1 MNFIDKM
8 VERFIKLN
16 RRMKRWQRVV
26 SVMAAVVVFATTYAL
41 ILPAITLDTD
51 TATTQSGIEVAASEN
66 EPDEAGTVFESV
78 EEELIEE
85 KEPVTEVEENLEEAA
100 AEENSGS
107 ESGSQGAEETQSE
120 VVDDNDADEG
130 EQTEVLS
137 AEEAATYST
146 TEAAIAAVTGKTAE
160 EIKLITED
168 TKLVFNDPDDEY
180 VVTAEFG
187 ESAKLPEGV
196 QLRVKE
202 ITKESDPEAYE
213 AYYQKALSEMQDKY
227 DENTKLS
234 FAKFY
239 DIAFIYEGTE
249 IEPSGNVNVKIEYK
263 QAVEIEKATT
273 VDTIH
278 FDKNDEEK
286 AEVISSDTKGS
297 EKEVEAVEFE
307 SDRFSVYG
315 IVGTET
321 ITTEFLSHNGTKY
334 EVTVTYGPEAKI
346 PEGSTLSVT
355 DIEEGTEAYDYA
367 RNAVLADKK
376 EKGEFVDITDFNLA
390 ALDISIIDPN
400 GQEIEPEATVQVDIK
415 IKDLPG
421 VENLDEIKDS
431 LEIQHHVEVTDG
443 VVVEK
448 VFDGS
453 EEGTFRM
460 DTNETVAEKG
470 TAVDPNSVSDED
482 FIIEVNPTDESEVN
496 FDEIGGINA
505 SFDTPVFSTF
515 TITWGG
521 GANDSTTSLRIR
533 FRTNG
538 TNRDRYVTVHYVD
551 SNGTP
556 ITRPTG
562 INGNTY
568 VTTTDSTTE
577 AVVANTLLGNGIT
590 GREFI
595 AAHYGSYD
603 GDIITRMVGSRS
615 GGTNYLTFYNNNT
628 QVANVSDNNANI
640 YLVYSG
646 PTAGNSTTV
655 HYGYM
660 DGTTFKEFDAQ
671 PSPTTVTTSN
681 HAYLIYD
688 FDGYQYAD
696 ETYYRS
702 TEAASGANMK
712 TGATEIQAR
721 LIPYQGSWYGYTG
734 SSYVTVENGSHIY
747 VVYEQKP
754 SASTGGAPTA
764 PTDAPDAAKPTILKE
779 STPNTDGTSTLGLS
793 ITGYANDVD
802 PDKLADVI
810 VVLDVSGSMYNNSDM
825 GNNTRRITA
834 ARNAVN
840 SLAKTLLDQNTTEK
854 PELFRMA
861 LVTFSTSGTTT
872 QGFTT
877 DLGTYQSA
885 VNNVSTG
892 GGTNWEEALEIADQM
907 AVSSDRATFVIFV
920 TDGDPTFRVSRMD
933 ATDAQLD
940 MYGKNGNDDYY
951 VSDNVFGEG
960 NDDSQDRNYNAAL
973 KVAQS
978 IKSHNKSFY
987 TIGISSDVTNL
998 NNFADAA
1005 GADGKYTATTSSAL
1019 TEAFEEI
1026 AENIKAK
1033 VGWGD
1038 IKMTDGITQL
1048 TSTMEKNNLVEVDGS
1063 SFTYWKKAKDANDF
1077 VEWDPASENAQ
1088 EATYNSST
1096 GAVEWD
1102 MGHNFMPEDGATYKV
1117 EFLVWP
1123 SQQAYDIIAKLNNGT
1138 ITYDSLTDAQR
1149 AQIIK
1154 NGNTYTLVTNCND
1167 PDTTY
1172 KRATKSGSSVSTTG
1186 DTKQLFFNT
1195 VRNLGLDV
1203 DKLTIKKEW
1212 VNDLDPD
1219 DRWKTEVI
1227 MDVKGDGELFKTV
1240 TLNSSNNWTNSDSF
1254 ISCGL
1259 IKTNSDGTYQVLEKG
1274 HDFVIEEP
1282 AEYGYYWNFDTN
1294 IYRPMIIGTTLTM
1307 LVKDEAGTYEI
1318 DGNKYRTL
1326 NQDEAAATLTATNIR
1341 RSNLNLTKVLKD
1353 QDGNDITSDS
1363 TDLFEFKI
1371 TVNNINADKG
1381 SADNLDSD
1389 YYVWFSVYDPAA
1401 GATVH
1406 GLETNATPEA
1416 GDTGFYYAASGTEIS
1431 VKLQPGWNLRFTNL
1445 PTGTTYTIQEVLEDG
1460 FEFDSAGLASGQ
1472 TTFNITDGTTGSG
1485 RIDNPNTQYT
1495 VTYTNISKVVDI
1507 VVKKTDDEGTA
1518 SLDGAKFV
1526 LQKKNATET
1535 YVNVGEEFTVPA
1547 SGFEIKSLIPGDYK
1561 LVEITPPDGYI
1572 VIEKE
1577 TYFKVNEAGS
1587 AHIIELANGTT
1598 NALVSGTNDNTVSIK
1613 NTPGAA
1619 LPNTGGSGT
1628 LPYTLGGIAF
1638 IMASALMYGFRMR
1651 RRERRSN

>member
-1 MNFIDKM
+1 M
-8 VERFIKLN
+8 
-16 RRMKRWQRVV
+16 
-26 SVMAAVVVFATTYAL
+26 
-41 ILPAITLDTD
+41 
-51 TATTQSGIEVAASEN
+51 
-66 EPDEAGTVFESV
+66 
-78 EEELIEE
+78 
-85 KEPVTEVEENLEEAA
+85 
-100 AEENSGS
+100 
-107 ESGSQGAEETQSE
+107 
-120 VVDDNDADEG
+120 
-130 EQTEVLS
+130 
-137 AEEAATYST
+137 
-146 TEAAIAAVTGKTAE
+146 
-160 EIKLITED
+160 
-168 TKLVFNDPDDEY
+168 
-180 VVTAEFG
+180 
-187 ESAKLPEGV
+187 
-196 QLRVKE
+196 
-202 ITKESDPEAYE
+202 
-213 AYYQKALSEMQDKY
+213 
-227 DENTKLS
+227 
-234 FAKFY
+234 
-239 DIAFIYEGTE
+239 
-249 IEPSGNVNVKIEYK
+249 
-263 QAVEIEKATT
+263 
-273 VDTIH
+273 
-278 FDKNDEEK
+278 
-286 AEVISSDTKGS
+286 
-297 EKEVEAVEFE
+297 
-307 SDRFSVYG
+307 
-315 IVGTET
+315 
-321 ITTEFLSHNGTKY
+321 
-334 EVTVTYGPEAKI
+334 
-346 PEGSTLSVT
+346 T

-431 LEIQHHVEVTDG
+431 LEIQHHVEVENG

-453 EEGTFRM
+453 EEGTFQM
-460 DTNETVAEKG
+460 DTNKKVAEKG
-470 TAVDPNSVSDED
+470 TAVDPSSVSDENFRIELNVPD
-482 FIIEVNPTDESEVN
+482 DTEVNADVN
-496 FDEIGGINA
+496 DAVDA
-505 SFDTPVFSTF
+505 SFETPVFSTF
-515 TITWGG
+515 TITWGNGSG
-521 GANDSTTSLRIR
+521 GSSTTNLRYR
-533 FRTNG
+533 YYG
-538 TNRDRYVTVHYVD
+538 TRASITVHYID
-551 SNGTP
+551 E
-556 ITRPTG
+556 
-562 INGNTY
+562 NGNAIARPNEIGNNVDQNIGWQTN
-568 VTTTDSTTE
+568 TD
-577 AVVANTLLGNGIT
+577 VDIQNTLAKTI
-590 GREFI
+590 
-595 AAHYGSYD
+595 
-603 GDIITRMVGSRS
+603 S
-615 GGTNYLTFYNNNT
+615 GYTYKGAYRDSAKTKQISSIRGYLTSQNGYYYRYVYFRNGET
-628 QVANVSDNNANI
+628 NVETNESYYESAGDI
-640 YLVYSG
+640 YLVYENNG
-646 PTAGNSTTV
+646 STSQPHTTI

-660 DGTTFKEFDAQ
+660 NGNDFVEFDEKPA
-671 PSPTTVTTSN
+671 PTTVTTSN

-696 ETYYRS
+696 KTYYRS
-702 TEAASGANMK
+702 TEATNGANMT

-721 LIPYQGSWYGYTG
+721 LQWNNNNSVWRYYTTNGTSG
-734 SSYVTVENGSHIY
+734 SSQNVADGSHIY
-747 VVYEQKP
+747 VVYKQKP

-764 PTDAPDAAKPTILKE
+764 PTDAPDAAAPTILKE
-779 STPNTDGTSTLGLS
+779 STPNPDGTSTLGLS
-793 ITGYANDVD
+793 ITGHANDVD
-802 PDKLADVI
+802 PNKLADVI
-810 VVLDVSGSMYNNSDM
+810 VVLDKSASMYNNQDM

-834 ARNAVN
+834 AKNAVKA
-840 SLAKTLLDQNTTEK
+840 LAKTLLEQNTASK

-861 LVTFSTSGTTT
+861 LVEFSTTGTTT
-872 QGFTT
+872 QEFTT
-877 DLGTYQSA
+877 DLGTYQHA
-885 VNNVSTG
+885 VDSVSTD
-892 GGTNWEEALEIADQM
+892 GGTNWEDALEIANQM
-907 AVSSDRATFVIFV
+907 GVSSDRATFVIFV
-920 TDGDPTFRVSRMD
+920 TDGDPTFRMSRMNV
-933 ATDAQLD
+933 TDADLD
-940 MYGKNGNDDYY
+940 MWNKNGNDQYY

-960 NDDSQDRNYNAAL
+960 NDDSQNHNYDAAL
-973 KVAQS
+973 EVAKS

-998 NNFADAA
+998 NNFADDA
-1005 GADGKYTATTSSAL
+1005 GADGKYTATTTSQL
-1019 TEAFEEI
+1019 TEAFEKI
-1026 AENIKAK
+1026 AESIKAK

-1063 SFTYWKKAKDANDF
+1063 SFTYWKKAKDATDF

-1088 EATYNSST
+1088 EASYNSST

-1172 KRATKSGSSVSTTG
+1172 KKATKSGSSVSTTG
-1186 DTKQLFFNT
+1186 ETKQLFFNT

-1212 VNDLDPD
+1212 VNSLDPD

-1240 TLNSSNNWTNSDSF
+1240 TLNESNNWTDSDSF

-1282 AEYGYYWNFDTN
+1282 AEYAYYWNFDTN

-1307 LVKDEAGTYEI
+1307 LVKDDAGTYEI

-1381 SADNLDSD
+1381 SADNLNSD
-1389 YYVWFSVYDPAA
+1389 YYVWFSAYDPAA
-1401 GATVH
+1401 GARVH
-1406 GLETNATPEA
+1406 DLVTDATPEA
-1416 GDTGFYYAASGTEIS
+1416 GNTGYYYAASGSEIS

-1472 TTFNITDGTTGSG
+1472 TTFNITEGTTGSG

-1526 LQKKNATET
+1526 LQKKNSTET
-1535 YVNVGEEFTVPA
+1535 YVNVGEEFTVPT

-1561 LVEITPPDGYI
+1561 LVEITPPNGYI

-1577 TYFKVNEAGS
+1577 TYFKVNESGS
-1587 AHIIELANGTT
+1587 AHIIELASGTT
-1598 NALVSGTNDNTVSIK
+1598 NASVSGTNDNTVSIK
-1613 NTPGAA
+1613 NTPGQA

-1628 LPYTLGGIAF
+1628 LPYTLGGIAL

-1651 RRERRSN
+1651 RRERRLN

>member
-1 MNFIDKM
+1 MTG
-8 VERFIKLN
+8 N
-16 RRMKRWQRVV
+16 RY
-26 SVMAAVVVFATTYAL
+26 TG
-41 ILPAITLDTD
+41 
-51 TATTQSGIEVAASEN
+51 TATLSNLVGTISGYTFSGIYRDAS
-66 EPDEAGTVFESV
+66 FEHSV
-78 EEELIEE
+78 SS
-85 KEPVTEVEENLEEAA
+85 V
-100 AEENSGS
+100 
-107 ESGSQGAEETQSE
+107 
-120 VVDDNDADEG
+120 
-130 EQTEVLS
+130 
-137 AEEAATYST
+137 TYSYYDGT
-146 TEAAIAAVTGKTAE
+146 S
-160 EIKLITED
+160 
-168 TKLVFNDPDDEY
+168 Y
-180 VVTAEFG
+180 
-187 ESAKLPEGV
+187 
-196 QLRVKE
+196 
-202 ITKESDPEAYE
+202 SDGYNP
-213 AYYQKALSEMQDKY
+213 
-227 DENTKLS
+227 
-234 FAKFY
+234 
-239 DIAFIYEGTE
+239 
-249 IEPSGNVNVKIEYK
+249 GNGN
-263 QAVEIEKATT
+263 
-273 VDTIH
+273 
-278 FDKNDEEK
+278 
-286 AEVISSDTKGS
+286 
-297 EKEVEAVEFE
+297 
-307 SDRFSVYG
+307 
-315 IVGTET
+315 
-321 ITTEFLSHNGTKY
+321 
-334 EVTVTYGPEAKI
+334 
-346 PEGSTLSVT
+346 
-355 DIEEGTEAYDYA
+355 
-367 RNAVLADKK
+367 
-376 EKGEFVDITDFNLA
+376 
-390 ALDISIIDPN
+390 LDIYI
-400 GQEIEPEATVQVDIK
+400 
-415 IKDLPG
+415 
-421 VENLDEIKDS
+421 
-431 LEIQHHVEVTDG
+431 
-443 VVVEK
+443 
-448 VFDGS
+448 
-453 EEGTFRM
+453 
-460 DTNETVAEKG
+460 
-470 TAVDPNSVSDED
+470 
-482 FIIEVNPTDESEVN
+482 
-496 FDEIGGINA
+496 
-505 SFDTPVFSTF
+505 
-515 TITWGG
+515 
-521 GANDSTTSLRIR
+521 
-533 FRTNG
+533 
-538 TNRDRYVTVHYVD
+538 
-551 SNGTP
+551 
-556 ITRPTG
+556 
-562 INGNTY
+562 
-568 VTTTDSTTE
+568 
-577 AVVANTLLGNGIT
+577 
-590 GREFI
+590 
-595 AAHYGSYD
+595 
-603 GDIITRMVGSRS
+603 
-615 GGTNYLTFYNNNT
+615 
-628 QVANVSDNNANI
+628 
-640 YLVYSG
+640 VYSG
-646 PTAGNSTTV
+646 ETAGNKATV

-660 DGTTFKEFDAQ
+660 NGSTFVEFDAK

-702 TEAASGANMK
+702 TEATNGANMK

-734 SSYVTVENGSHIY
+734 SNYVTVENGSHIY

-764 PTDAPDAAKPTILKE
+764 PTDAPDAAAPTILKE
-779 STPNTDGTSTLGLS
+779 STPNPDGTSTLGLS
-793 ITGYANDVD
+793 ITGHANDVD
-802 PDKLADVI
+802 PNKLADVI
-810 VVLDVSGSMYNNSDM
+810 VVLDKSASMYNNRDM

-834 ARNAVN
+834 AKSAVN
-840 SLAKTLLDQNTTEK
+840 ALAKTLLEQNTASK

-861 LVTFSTSGTTT
+861 LIEFSTTGTTT

-877 DLGTYQSA
+877 DLETYQDA
-885 VNNVSTG
+885 VNGVSTE
-892 GGTNWEEALEIADQM
+892 GGTNWEDALEIADQM
-907 AVSSDRATFVIFV
+907 AVSSDRAAFVIFV
-920 TDGDPTFRVSRMD
+920 TDGDPTFRVSRMN
-933 ATDAQLD
+933 ATDAELD

-960 NDDSQDRNYNAAL
+960 NDDSQNRNYDAAL
-973 KVAQS
+973 EVAKS

-998 NNFADAA
+998 NNFADDA
-1005 GADGKYTATTSSAL
+1005 GADGKYTATTTSQL

-1026 AENIKAK
+1026 AESIKAK

-1063 SFTYWKKAKDANDF
+1063 SFTYWKKAKDATDF

-1088 EATYNSST
+1088 EASYNSST

-1172 KRATKSGSSVSTTG
+1172 KKATKSGSSVSTTG
-1186 DTKQLFFNT
+1186 ETKQLFFNT

-1212 VNDLDPD
+1212 VNNLDPD

-1240 TLNSSNNWTNSDSF
+1240 TLNESNNWTDSDSF

-1282 AEYGYYWNFDTN
+1282 AEYAYYWNFDTN

-1389 YYVWFSVYDPAA
+1389 YYVWFSAYDPAA

-1526 LQKKNATET
+1526 LQKKNSTET

-1561 LVEITPPDGYI
+1561 LVEITPPNGYI

-1613 NTPGAA
+1613 NTPGSA
-1619 LPNTGGSGT
+1619 LPNTGGPGT
-1628 LPYTLGGIAF
+1628 LLYTLSGIAL
-1638 IMASALMYGFRMR
+1638 MLGAALMYGFRMR
-1651 RRERRSN
+1651 RRERRLN

>member
-1 MNFIDKM
+1 MKKDALRGAEKYTK
-8 VERFIKLN
+8 EHQRK
-16 RRMKRWQRVV
+16 KRWYRVV
-26 SVMAAVVVFATTYAL
+26 TCLACVVVFCTVYAL
-41 ILPAITLDTD
+41 ILPAITLEKGACEIPEHTHSEACYTQVTSTRTEPVCTIESLNLHQHDDTCYD
-51 TATTQSGIEVAASEN
+51 SEGNLTCGYADFVVHRHDSSCYDEDGNLWCPLPEIETHEHTDSCYAVPETG
-66 EPDEAGTVFESV
+66 EPELICDKTEVILHEHTSDCFDDAGNLICGKIQVLEHQHTDACFETV
-78 EEELIEE
+78 EEPVDADTLTCTLPEDENHTHGPLCYGNWELTCGMEE
-85 KEPVTEVEENLEEAA
+85 HTHSEECQGTEEALEQGNLNMLPLNIGSA
-100 AEENSGS
+100 A
-107 ESGSQGAEETQSE
+107 
-120 VVDDNDADEG
+120 DP
-130 EQTEVLS
+130 L
-137 AEEAATYST
+137 
-146 TEAAIAAVTGKTAE
+146 
-160 EIKLITED
+160 
-168 TKLVFNDPDDEY
+168 TKY
-180 VVTAEFG
+180 A
-187 ESAKLPEGV
+187 
-196 QLRVKE
+196 
-202 ITKESDPEAYE
+202 
-213 AYYQKALSEMQDKY
+213 
-227 DENTKLS
+227 
-234 FAKFY
+234 
-239 DIAFIYEGTE
+239 
-249 IEPSGNVNVKIEYK
+249 
-263 QAVEIEKATT
+263 
-273 VDTIH
+273 
-278 FDKNDEEK
+278 
-286 AEVISSDTKGS
+286 
-297 EKEVEAVEFE
+297 
-307 SDRFSVYG
+307 

-321 ITTEFLSHNGTKY
+321 ITTEFLSHNGAKY

-355 DIEEGTEAYDYA
+355 DIEEGTDEYEYA
-367 RNAVLADKK
+367 RNSVLADKK
-376 EKGEFVDITDFNLA
+376 EKGEALNIDTFSLA

-415 IKDLPG
+415 IKALPG
-421 VENLDEIKDS
+421 VEDLDVVKGS
-431 LEIQHHVEVTDG
+431 LEIQHHVEVANG

-453 EEGTFRM
+453 EEGSFQM
-460 DTNETVAEKG
+460 DTNEEVAEKG

-482 FIIEVNPTDESEVN
+482 FQIEVNPVDESEVN
-496 FDEIGGINA
+496 VDEIGGIDA
-505 SFDTPVFSTF
+505 SFETPVFSTF

-521 GANDSTTSLRIR
+521 GSSTNTTTTLRVEWSQYR
-533 FRTNG
+533 SRSA
-538 TNRDRYVTVHYVD
+538 TVHYVD
-551 SNGTP
+551 TNGNP
-556 ITRPTG
+556 ISRPSG
-562 INGNTY
+562 ING
-568 VTTTDSTTE
+568 TTTVSTQDSSTT
-577 AVVANTLLGNGIT
+577 VTIANSLLGNGISGYT
-590 GREFI
+590 YQG
-595 AAHYGSYD
+595 AHYDSYT
-603 GDIITRMVGSRS
+603 GDVITSVVGSRS
-615 GGTNYLTFYNNNT
+615 SRINYLTYYNGDN
-628 QVANVSDNNANI
+628 QVAQVSDDNSDI

-646 PTAGNSTTV
+646 SDTSQLHTTV

-660 DGTTFKEFDAQ
+660 NGSTFVEFDVQ

-696 ETYYRS
+696 ETYYRT
-702 TEAASGANMK
+702 TEAVNGANMK
-712 TGATEIQAR
+712 TDATEIQAR
-721 LIPYQGSWYGYTG
+721 LRWNNNNSVWRYYTTNGTSG
-734 SSYVTVENGSHIY
+734 SSQNVADGSHIY

-764 PTDAPDAAKPTILKE
+764 PTDAPDAAAPTILKE

-793 ITGYANDVD
+793 ITGHANDVD

-940 MYGKNGNDDYY
+940 MYGKNGDDDYY

-960 NDDSQDRNYNAAL
+960 TDDSQNRNYAAAL
-973 KVAQS
+973 EVAQS

-1019 TEAFEEI
+1019 TDAFTEI
-1026 AENIKAK
+1026 AESIKAK

-1063 SFTYWKKAKDANDF
+1063 SFTYWKKSKDATEF
-1077 VEWDPASENAQ
+1077 EEWDPASENAQ

-1138 ITYDSLTDAQR
+1138 ITYDSLTDAQK

-1154 NGNTYTLVTNCND
+1154 NGNTYTLVTNCNN

-1172 KRATKSGSSVSTTG
+1172 KKATKSGSSVSTTG
-1186 DTKQLFFNT
+1186 ETKQLLFNT
-1195 VRNLGLDV
+1195 VENLGLNV

-1219 DRWKTEVI
+1219 DRWKTEVV

-1240 TLNSSNNWTNSDSF
+1240 TLNSSNNWTDSDSF

-1282 AEYGYYWNFDTN
+1282 EKYAYYWNFDTN

-1307 LVKDEAGTYEI
+1307 LVKDDAGTYEI

-1381 SADNLDSD
+1381 SADDPDSD
-1389 YYVWFSVYDPAA
+1389 YYVWFSAYDPVA

-1406 GLETNATPEA
+1406 DLETDATPE
-1416 GDTGFYYAASGTEIS
+1416 TGNTGYYYAASGSEIS

-1445 PTGTTYTIQEVLEDG
+1445 PTNSTYTIREVLQDG
-1460 FEFDSAGLASGQ
+1460 FEFGSAALASGQ
-1472 TTFNITDGTTGSG
+1472 TTFNITDGTTGTG
-1485 RIDNPNTQYT
+1485 KIDNPNTQYT

-1518 SLDGAKFV
+1518 SLDGATFV
-1526 LQKKNATET
+1526 LQKKNSTGV
-1535 YVNVGEEFTVPA
+1535 YVQVGEEFTVPA
-1547 SGFEIKSLIPGDYK
+1547 GGFELKSLIPGDYK
-1561 LVEITPPDGYI
+1561 LVENTPPDGYVVI
-1572 VIEKE
+1572 VKE
-1577 TYFKVNEAGS
+1577 TYFKVNKAGS
-1587 AHIIELANGTT
+1587 THIIELADGTT
-1598 NALVSGTNDNTVSIK
+1598 NALVYGTNDNTVSIK
-1613 NTPGAA
+1613 NTPGVA
-1619 LPNTGGSGT
+1619 LPMTGGSGT
-1628 LPYTLGGIAF
+1628 LPYTLGGIA
-1638 IMASALMYGFRMR
+1638 MVLASALMYGFRMR
-1651 RRERRSN
+1651 RRERRLN